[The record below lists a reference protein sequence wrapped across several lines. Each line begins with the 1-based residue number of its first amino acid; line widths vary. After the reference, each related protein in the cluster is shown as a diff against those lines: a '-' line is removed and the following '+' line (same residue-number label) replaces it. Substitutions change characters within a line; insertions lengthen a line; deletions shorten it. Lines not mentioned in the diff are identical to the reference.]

1 MAKFKSVYP
10 SLGFYVD
17 EQLHT
22 FTEGRYET
30 DEPATIAVLSKLSD
44 VTREDV
50 ENEVSEV
57 QAPPAPKA
65 KPPVK
70 PKAPPKAKATE
81 AKAAE

>member
-17 EQLHT
+17 EQLHN

-30 DEPATIAVLSKLSD
+30 DEPAIIAVLSKLSD

-50 ENEVSEV
+50 ANE
-57 QAPPAPKA
+57 PPAPKA

>member
-17 EQLHT
+17 EQLHN

-30 DEPATIAVLSKLSD
+30 DEPAIIAVLSKLSD
-44 VTREDV
+44 VTREEV
-50 ENEVSEV
+50 ANEVPE
-57 QAPPAPKA
+57 AHAPKA
-65 KPPVK
+65 KAHAK

-81 AKAAE
+81 

>member
-17 EQLHT
+17 EQLHN

-30 DEPATIAVLSKLSD
+30 DEPAFIAVLSELSD
-44 VTREDV
+44 VTREEV
-50 ENEVSEV
+50 ANEVPEA

-65 KPPVK
+65 KAPAK
-70 PKAPPKAKATE
+70 PKAPPKAKA
-81 AKAAE
+81 AD

>member
-1 MAKFKSVYP
+1 MAKFKSDYP

-17 EQLHT
+17 EQLHN

-30 DEPATIAVLSKLSD
+30 DEPAIIAVLSKLSD

-50 ENEVSEV
+50 ANE
-57 QAPPAPKA
+57 PPAPKA
-65 KPPVK
+65 KPPAK

-81 AKAAE
+81 

>member
-17 EQLHT
+17 EQLHN

-30 DEPATIAVLSKLSD
+30 DEPAIIAVLSKLSD

-50 ENEVSEV
+50 APE
-57 QAPPAPKA
+57 PPAPKA

>member
-1 MAKFKSVYP
+1 MAKFNSVYP

-17 EQLHT
+17 KQLHN

-50 ENEVSEV
+50 ANE
-57 QAPPAPKA
+57 PPAPKA
-65 KPPVK
+65 KAPAK
-70 PKAPPKAKATE
+70 PKAPPKAKA
-81 AKAAE
+81 AD